1 MKKILPLLLIITF
14 LAIVAMIVISM
25 AKENQPITIVK
36 GNLEM
41 KPIDIKL
48 NATNDTECKMIIK
61 HLDNSA
67 EVVDRDGRTW
77 FFDDVGCMVLWLEGK
92 KFKNDAKLW
101 VHTVTVDSKKWVN
114 AKQAF
119 YGVTD
124 HTAMHY
130 GFGAREKETNST
142 INFHEMQL
150 RMLRGENL
158 TNPKIRKKLLGEY

>member
-14 LAIVAMIVISM
+14 MAIVAMIVISM

-36 GNLEM
+36 GNMAMRPL
-41 KPIDIKL
+41 DIKL

-61 HLDNSA
+61 KLENSA
-67 EVVDRDGRTW
+67 EVVSPDGRTW

-92 KFKNDAKLW
+92 KFKEDAKLW
-101 VHTVTVDSKKWVN
+101 AYTLDSKKWVD
-114 AKQAF
+114 AKRAS

-130 GFGAREKETNST
+130 GFGAREQEGNGT
-142 INFHEMQL
+142 IDFDEMRL

-158 TNPKIRKKLLGEY
+158 TNPKIRKKLLGE

>member
-36 GNLEM
+36 GNMAM

-48 NATNDTECKMIIK
+48 NATNDTHCKMIIK
-61 HLDNSA
+61 SLDNSA
-67 EVVDRDGRTW
+67 EVVSPDGRTW

-92 KFKNDAKLW
+92 KFKDEAKLW
-101 VHTVTVDSKKWVN
+101 VHTVDSKKWID
-114 AKQAF
+114 AKEAQ

-130 GFGAREKETNST
+130 GFGARENRSDNN
-142 INFHEMQL
+142 IGFDEMRL

-158 TNPKIRKKLLGEY
+158 TDPKIRKKLLGE